1 MNPCNLRKKHIKQ
14 LQGQSSYGE
23 MTHLFRKIVVIQIKS
38 SEALR
43 KLVRFNKSDD
53 NVMKVAKW
61 RFPQVLVAH
70 FGFCYEWPHDFNG
83 LGNERLDVSHA

>member
-1 MNPCNLRKKHIKQ
+1 MQLEKKTHQTIAGAKQ
-14 LQGQSSYGE
+14 LRE